1 MAARRA
7 SDADVVRVGDVP
19 QVRRVQLAR
28 ASHDGDDV
36 VRPHAPAEV
45 GRDLAVAERGG
56 GGEERVA
63 MQDEQGGARVQ
74 QERVPSSQLGGAG
87 QRGRRVVGRRV
98 VVFSV
103 VVVVFRVVVG
113 GGWRLDRRPGAPRL
127 RERHPAARGRRRR
140 QRAPQHFQR
149 VQRVVQ
155 RELAFQFEQQPP
167 VAEVVPAV
175 EPRPARLRC
184 APRQVGVQLGV
195 VVPHDGR
202 QVAQLHAD
210 RRVAPPTEIARPP
223 P

>member
-45 GRDLAVAERGG
+45 GRDIAVAKRGG

-74 QERVPSSQLGGAG
+74 QERVPSPQLGGARE
-87 QRGRRVVGRRV
+87 RGRRVIGRRV
-98 VVFSV
+98 VVFSAVV
-103 VVVVFRVVVG
+103 VVVVFRVIIG
-113 GGWRLDRRPGAPRL
+113 GGWRLDRRPGAPCL

-175 EPRPARLRC
+175 EPRPSRLRR
-184 APRQVGVQLGV
+184 APR
-195 VVPHDGR
+195 
-202 QVAQLHAD
+202 
-210 RRVAPPTEIARPP
+210 
-223 P
+223 